1 MRLTSHD
8 LRDLQILKYYRLVRK
23 WACKT
28 YGLTDADL
36 ELLIYLDCK
45 GRFTRQEFIDGTYT
59 MSWDKNRWEKLRR
72 NGWIEAWRHRNRTTI
87 KYSVFKTSFKCSHL
101 ISRIYRILLGEEDI
115 PFSKVVNNAEG
126 ILDKVITTDKER
138 DEAKLA
144 LKSLLLEAEKEAF
157 AKEVEDRKSARDMYK
172 DDAFIQKVL
181 ATLFTAAYFGLS
193 FMMFKVFVVK
203 EINLGEFEI
212 SFISTIFGAMSAKV
226 NTVVD
231 FFFGGS
237 SKKNEQIKK

>member
-1 MRLTSHD
+1 M
-8 LRDLQILKYYRLVRK
+8 KNLVG
-23 WACKT
+23 
-28 YGLTDADL
+28 GLFGKIVD
-36 ELLIYLDCK
+36 
-45 GRFTRQEFIDGTYT
+45 
-59 MSWDKNRWEKLRR
+59 
-72 NGWIEAWRHRNRTTI
+72 
-87 KYSVFKTSFKCSHL
+87 
-101 ISRIYRILLGEEDI
+101 
-115 PFSKVVNNAEG
+115 NAEG

-144 LKSLLLEAEKEAF
+144 LKTLLLEAEKEAF

-172 DDAFIQKVL
+172 DDALIQKIL

-193 FMMFKVFVVK
+193 FMMFRYFVMGDI
-203 EINLGEFEI
+203 EMGEFEI

-237 SKKNEQIKK
+237 SKKNEQQQNNNK

>member
-1 MRLTSHD
+1 MIGNVIGSL
-8 LRDLQILKYYRLVRK
+8 
-23 WACKT
+23 
-28 YGLTDADL
+28 
-36 ELLIYLDCK
+36 
-45 GRFTRQEFIDGTYT
+45 
-59 MSWDKNRWEKLRR
+59 
-72 NGWIEAWRHRNRTTI
+72 
-87 KYSVFKTSFKCSHL
+87 
-101 ISRIYRILLGEEDI
+101 
-115 PFSKVVNNAEG
+115 FSKVVNNAEG

-172 DDAFIQKVL
+172 DDAFIQKIL

-193 FMMFKVFVVK
+193 FMMFRVFVMGDM
-203 EINLGEFEI
+203 NLGEFEI

-237 SKKNEQIKK
+237 AKKNQEQK

>member
-1 MRLTSHD
+1 MIGNIVGSL
-8 LRDLQILKYYRLVRK
+8 
-23 WACKT
+23 
-28 YGLTDADL
+28 
-36 ELLIYLDCK
+36 
-45 GRFTRQEFIDGTYT
+45 
-59 MSWDKNRWEKLRR
+59 
-72 NGWIEAWRHRNRTTI
+72 
-87 KYSVFKTSFKCSHL
+87 
-101 ISRIYRILLGEEDI
+101 
-115 PFSKVVNNAEG
+115 FSKVVDNAEG

-144 LKSLLLEAEKEAF
+144 LKQLLLEAEREAF

-172 DDAFIQKVL
+172 DDALIQKIL

-193 FMMFKVFVVK
+193 FMMFRYFVMGDI
-203 EINLGEFEI
+203 EMGEFEI

-237 SKKNEQIKK
+237 SKKNQEQNKQ